1 MRSNDILT
9 NSFLAL
15 VGFFSAIYSVFYTLL
30 KVAIF
35 AIVGLLLF
43 NSYEKIKENN
53 WSVSVGTGQ
62 MVNDFLKQIEKK

>member
-1 MRSNDILT
+1 MRSNGILT
-9 NSFLAL
+9 NSFFAL
-15 VGFFSAIYSVFYTLL
+15 VGFFSTIYSVFYTLL

>member
-1 MRSNDILT
+1 MRSNNFLT
-9 NSFLAL
+9 NLYMAL
-15 VGFFSAIYSVFYTLL
+15 IGLFSITYSIFSTLI
-30 KVAIF
+30 KVAVF
-35 AIVGLLLF
+35 ALVGLLLF

>member
-1 MRSNDILT
+1 MRSNGILT
-9 NSFLAL
+9 NSFFAL
-15 VGFFSAIYSVFYTLL
+15 VGLFSTIYSVFYTLL